1 MNTYCF
7 LISAF
12 LLIKNT
18 LSDSICGNDQ
28 RFLVAL
34 KCGDQNSTLYCAPNN
49 LKDRT
54 EFCMNPNKKW
64 ATAKCINKG
73 GLTSIDID
81 NTGCYTLSKS
91 YWGHEL
97 SCDSENFIPETNI
110 NSGFE
115 LGTLDKWEYSGP
127 SSPVVHCDSSAPEGS
142 CYVELS
148 TYGTSPWTESNIIKK
163 SDLTVSNYGGCNNDN
178 YKLVF
183 WYKFTAGDYIPFND
197 NLKIYIKNQDD
208 NLIYSQVLDVATV
221 GNFGSSSWL
230 NANVFLGQV
239 PIGSSLSIIFSAE
252 TTNELDGAL
261 TSYGYVD
268 GFKIVKV

>member
-1 MNTYCF
+1 M
-7 LISAF
+7 
-12 LLIKNT
+12 LIKNT
-18 LSDSICGNDQ
+18 LSDSICGNNQ

-34 KCGDQNSTLYCAPNN
+34 KCGAGNSTLHCAPNN

-54 EFCMNPNKKW
+54 DFCMNPNKKW

-97 SCDSENFIPETNI
+97 NCELENVIPEVSVNT
-110 NSGFE
+110 GFE
-115 LGTLDKWEYSGP
+115 LTTLDGWEFSGP
-127 SSPVVHCDSSAPEGS
+127 APPVVHCDPSAPEGN
-142 CYVELS
+142 CYAEL
-148 TYGTSPWTESNIIKK
+148 TTDGTSPWTGSNIIKK

-178 YKLVF
+178 YKLTF
-183 WYKFTAGDYIPFND
+183 WYKFTAGDYVPFND
-197 NLKIYIKNQDD
+197 NLKIYIKNQNDD
-208 NLIYSQVLDVATV
+208 VIYLQSLDVATV
-221 GNFGSSSWL
+221 GNFGSSTWL

-239 PIGSSLSIIFSAE
+239 PMGTSLSISLSAE
-252 TTNELDGAL
+252 TTNALDGSL
-261 TSYGYVD
+261 QSYGYID